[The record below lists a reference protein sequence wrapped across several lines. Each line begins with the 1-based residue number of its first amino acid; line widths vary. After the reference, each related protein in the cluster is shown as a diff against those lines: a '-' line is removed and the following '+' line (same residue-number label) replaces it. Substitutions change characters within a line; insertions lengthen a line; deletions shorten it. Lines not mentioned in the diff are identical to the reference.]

1 MPGNPLTDP
10 NWARDLTDT
19 IDRTIGKVRDTA
31 TSKAV
36 RASRAIVFGV
46 LAAILGLITC
56 VLLLIVLT
64 RGTQALLDLAVD
76 RPVAVYLSYFIVGGI
91 LCLLGV
97 LLMRKRRPPVI

>member
-10 NWARDLTDT
+10 NWAKDLTDT

-64 RGTQALLDLAVD
+64 RGTQALLDLVVH